1 MSENGTR
8 MVEVRGLSYAV
19 GSRSILAGL
28 DFSIERKDF
37 VLVFG
42 PNGAGK
48 STLLRLLAGMLRAG
62 KGEVRLA
69 GRNVAAYS
77 RREIAARLC
86 YLPQA
91 DEFALP
97 VLVRDILL
105 AGRYPYRSIFQK
117 LTPRDREIFAAGVE
131 QFRLG
136 NLLERN
142 MQTLSGGERKKVL
155 LASAFI
161 QDVPLILLDEPL
173 NFLDPGSAFHLVGML
188 KDLNREGRTIVVVAH
203 ELEHFFP
210 LANKMLAL
218 KNGTMRYFGARAFS
232 AELLRDVYQVSFQ
245 RVTAAGREIIFA
257 HE

>member
-1 MSENGTR
+1 MI
-8 MVEVRGLSYAV
+8 EVHGLSYAV
-19 GSRSILAGL
+19 GSRPILSGL
-28 DFSIERKDF
+28 DFTVAQQDF
-37 VLVFG
+37 VLIFG
-42 PNGAGK
+42 ANGAGK
-48 STLLRLLAGMLRAG
+48 STLLRLLAGMLRAE
-62 KGEVRLA
+62 KGAVLLA
-69 GRNVAAYS
+69 GRSVAGYS
-77 RREIAARLC
+77 RRELAARLC

-105 AGRYPYRSIFQK
+105 AGRYPYRALFRK
-117 LTPRDREIFAAGVE
+117 FTPRDREIFAAGVE

-136 NLLERN
+136 DLLERN
-142 MQTLSGGERKKVL
+142 VQTLSNGERKKVL

-173 NFLDPGSAFHLVGML
+173 NFLDPGSAFHLVKML
-188 KDLNREGRTIVVVAH
+188 RALNRDGRTIVVVAH

-218 KNGTMRYFGARAFS
+218 KNGAMRYFGERAFS
-232 AELLRDVYQVSFQ
+232 AELLRDIYQVSFQ
-245 RVTAAGREIIFA
+245 RVTAAGRDIIFA